1 MKTMYTIPI
10 LDVNTF
16 YNAANFKAIDDDLI
30 LFDNVSNLQLTNF
43 PVRLDGI
50 VLAICLNGNCR
61 LGINLENCNLS
72 SNQLLIVM
80 PEVILQCLEVSSD
93 FSGNYIFASQV
104 FLDTILPRLKE
115 ILPLFLYIKEHPCL
129 SLNTRELNIVT
140 EYYSLLSD
148 KTSEKDNHFR
158 KEVTQGILLSLFYD
172 LYNICIPSLNDDTII
187 KNRSVEI
194 FDKFLTLLTQQFKK
208 ERSVIYYSN
217 KLYLTPKYLSWVVKE
232 VSGKT
237 AGEWI
242 DSFVILEA
250 KTLLKSADMN
260 IQQIAEELNFANQ
273 SFFGKYFKHY
283 TGLSPK
289 EYKKK

>member
-1 MKTMYTIPI
+1 MYTIPI

-115 ILPLFLYIKEHPCL
+115 ILPLFLYIKEHPCISL
-129 SLNTRELNIVT
+129 STKELNIIT

-148 KTSEKDNHFR
+148 KTSKKDNHFR

-172 LYNICIPSLNDDTII
+172 LYNICIPDLNDETVI